1 MYTRGRTLKFAAVLT
16 MVVLALTGFSRGRGH
31 GGHGGHSGGGGCSSS
46 SQNHDSSSSSTS
58 GGGSYSSGSTTSG
71 AGSDDSYDDSYGD
84 SDDDSY
90 SSGSSSSGSS
100 GGSTYNRRPT
110 HRSNPT
116 SSSGDG
122 DDEPLKDGTARV
134 VSCATKK
141 APYATVEVKNPNARK
156 GTFWITVTF
165 KDKDGL
171 EIVDHYA
178 DVRVPAKG
186 KATVDVEVGGAGLV
200 DYVDHCD
207 VDPVAESSS

>member
-16 MVVLALTGFSRGRGH
+16 MVVLALTGFSRGRHGGSH
-31 GGHGGHSGGGGCSSS
+31 GGHGSGGGCSSS

-71 AGSDDSYDDSYGD
+71 SGSDDSYDDSYGD
-84 SDDDSY
+84 SDDDAY
-90 SSGSSSSGSS
+90 SSSSSSSSSS

-110 HRSNPT
+110 HRSTPT
-116 SSSGDG
+116 SSSGG

>member
-1 MYTRGRTLKFAAVLT
+1 MYTRGRTLKFAAVLAI
-16 MVVLALTGFSRGRGH
+16 VVLALTGFSRGRGH
-31 GGHGGHSGGGGCSSS
+31 GGSHSGGGGGCSSS

-71 AGSDDSYDDSYGD
+71 SGSDDSYDDSYDD

-90 SSGSSSSGSS
+90 GSSSSSSGGSS

-116 SSSGDG
+116 SSSGG
-122 DDEPLKDGTARV
+122 GNESLKDGTARV

-141 APYATVEVKNPNARK
+141 APYATVEVENPNARK

-165 KDKDGL
+165 KDKDDL
-171 EIVDHYA
+171 EVVDHYA
-178 DVRVPAKG
+178 DVTVPAKG

-200 DYVDHCD
+200 DYVDHCE
-207 VDPVAESSS
+207 VDPVAEWSS

>member
-1 MYTRGRTLKFAAVLT
+1 MYTRGRTLKFAAVLAI
-16 MVVLALTGFSRGRGH
+16 VVLALTGFSRGRGH
-31 GGHGGHSGGGGCSSS
+31 GGSHSSGGGGCSSS

-71 AGSDDSYDDSYGD
+71 SGSDDSYDDS
-84 SDDDSY
+84 DDDSY
-90 SSGSSSSGSS
+90 DSGSSSS

-116 SSSGDG
+116 SSSGGG
-122 DDEPLKDGTARV
+122 DESLKDGTARV

-165 KDKDGL
+165 KDKDDL
-171 EIVDHYA
+171 EMVDHYA
-178 DVRVPAKG
+178 DVTVPAKG

-200 DYVDHCD
+200 DYVDHCE
-207 VDPVAESSS
+207 VDPVAEWSS

>member
-1 MYTRGRTLKFAAVLT
+1 MYTRGRTLKFTAVLAI
-16 MVVLALTGFSRGRGH
+16 VVLALTGFSRGRGH
-31 GGHGGHSGGGGCSSS
+31 GGSHSSGGGGCSSS

-71 AGSDDSYDDSYGD
+71 SGSDDSYDDS
-84 SDDDSY
+84 DDDSY
-90 SSGSSSSGSS
+90 GSSSSGSSS

-116 SSSGDG
+116 SSSGGG
-122 DDEPLKDGTARV
+122 DESLKDGTARV

-165 KDKDGL
+165 KDKDDL
-171 EIVDHYA
+171 EMVDHYA
-178 DVRVPAKG
+178 DVTVPAKG

-200 DYVDHCD
+200 DYVDHCE
-207 VDPVAESSS
+207 VDPVAEWSS